1 MSPTTQ
7 GKLAGLLIGTFL
19 MISITFTVAILSP
32 VHAQENNEPE
42 TPWSVFTQEQAI
54 MLRHVDVDQHVLFAD
69 WIAGMDSI
77 TKGQNTKTGIQAVKF
92 FYKKVLSVEIEK
104 VKLFEEAKVFADTA
118 TDEAEFRQLV
128 RDYLDAQE
136 PLPVSDGEV

>member
-1 MSPTTQ
+1 M
-7 GKLAGLLIGTFL
+7 KNNLIGLLIGVVLIGAFGWAAL
-19 MISITFTVAILSP
+19 FYEVA
-32 VHAQENNEPE
+32 HAQDEAE

-54 MLRHVDVDQHVLFAD
+54 MLRRVDADQHVLFAD
-69 WIAGMDSI
+69 WIAGMDSV
-77 TKGQNTKTGIQAVKF
+77 TKDGQTKTGIQAVKF

-104 VKLFEEAKVFADTA
+104 VKLFEEAKVFANIA
-118 TDEAEFRQLV
+118 TNEAEFRQLV